1 MHLGKDIAWRLTGRE
16 ELFVGSFRFF
26 ELPKEIQLRILEY
39 TDLIAIRPLEWEPS
53 ATLEFYSDVCGS
65 EVAVDF
71 SPGVAGTSTE
81 LLGWQ
86 CFSGP
91 YLYCRKVSAYSPH
104 CSCKTFPV
112 SYFLVSREFR
122 ILSTEVFYSRNHF
135 VVFHKHKDFS
145 PVLSQAEA
153 NSISLST
160 YLSSIPIDRIRHLTK
175 LSLVFPPFEPTYLY
189 PSQGGWKS

>member
-1 MHLGKDIAWRLTGRE
+1 
-16 ELFVGSFRFF
+16 VGSFRFF

-86 CFSGP
+86 YFSGP
-91 YLYCRKVSAYSPH
+91 YLCCRKVSAYSPH

-145 PVLSQAEA
+145 PVLSQAET

-160 YLSSIPIDRIRHLTK
+160 YLSSILIDGIRHLTK
-175 LSLVFPPFEPTYLY
+175 LSLVFPPFKLTYLY
-189 PSQGGWKS
+189 PSQGDGRVGYLVSRCSLNL